1 MKHHRLQIQPY
12 VHSSTSKWVVAGWK
26 ENGKRK
32 RRFFRTKAE
41 AETWAHQKMV
51 EAENFGT
58 RARAVPEE
66 VRSEAVKLLDE
77 LKPFNKSLT
86 DAVRFYIDHLR
97 ACAQS
102 CVVNALIPEF
112 LASRASKG
120 RSAKYVKDLRN
131 RLGRFQEAFGDQNAA
146 TITTREID
154 QWISGLGLGPQSQN
168 NYRTILCSLFSYALS
183 RGYVQS
189 HPVMAIEKPKVVGDA
204 PGIFTPD
211 ELFSLLNA
219 AREHVPDVLGFLAI
233 GAFAGLRMAE
243 IERLAWTDVDMDG
256 GVVHVGAKKAKSA
269 RRRLVKIEPNL
280 RQWLEIAVRSR
291 EQVAPLNL
299 RVRILETRKAAKLKK
314 WPFNGL
320 RHSYASYHL
329 AHCKD
334 AARLALEMGH
344 TDTSMIFGH
353 YRELVRADE
362 AAKYW
367 QIDPPLS
374 LTSKF
379 AHPSSPS
386 RVSASLR

>member
-1 MKHHRLQIQPY
+1 M
-12 VHSSTSKWVVAGWK
+12 
-26 ENGKRK
+26 
-32 RRFFRTKAE
+32 
-41 AETWAHQKMV
+41 
-51 EAENFGT
+51 
-58 RARAVPEE
+58 
-66 VRSEAVKLLDE
+66 
-77 LKPFNKSLT
+77 
-86 DAVRFYIDHLR
+86 
-97 ACAQS
+97 C
-102 CVVNALIPEF
+102 
-112 LASRASKG
+112 KG

-131 RLGRFQEAFGDQNAA
+131 RLRRFQEAFGDQNAA

-189 HPVMAIEKPKVVGDA
+189 HPVMAIEKAKVVGDA

-211 ELFSLLNA
+211 ELSSLLNA
-219 AREHVPDVLGFLAI
+219 ARERVPDVLGFLAI

-256 GVVHVGAKKAKSA
+256 GFVHVGAKKAKSA

-280 RQWLEIAVRSR
+280 RRWLEIAIRSR
-291 EQVAPLNL
+291 ESVAPLNL

-329 AHCKD
+329 AHFKD

-353 YRELVRADE
+353 YRELVRTDE
-362 AAKYW
+362 AARYW
-367 QIDPPLS
+367 EIEPPLS
-374 LTSKF
+374 LMSKI